1 MLAHGLLSCVSAVF
15 GVCSAGLFGG
25 VGGGVDNVQFA
36 YIARY
41 RLRIPRYLQ
50 ALARF
55 KLESS
60 GFRRGRNFMW
70 LPLRPCTQQ

>member
-1 MLAHGLLSCVSAVF
+1 MDYCRAFLLFLWFALPVF
-15 GVCSAGLFGG
+15 GGGWGGGG
-25 VGGGVDNVQFA
+25 VGVDNVQFA

-41 RLRIPRYLQ
+41 SLRTPRYLQ

-60 GFRRGRNFMW
+60 AFRRGRNFMW
-70 LPLRPCTQQ
+70 FPIRPSTQQ